1 MYLWNW
7 SCLDIDSYWDE
18 GEEIST
24 CCCPTTS
31 ASSQPVFLEPQSSHD
46 WLSEL
51 WLVDVNNTRL
61 WLAADSLLTMLASG
75 LALKG
80 HRPHRNL
87 TLESYIWMDEE
98 TLDFRLEIKIIFSLQ
113 ISRLIVAKIEW
124 FNFGFR
130 SCWQGVEAYH
140 TIFMN
145 SLYFDLELIF
155 VTLLRI
161 IY

>member
-61 WLAADSLLTMLASG
+61 WLAADSLLTMFASG

-80 HRPHRNL
+80 HRPHCTEISHLNL
-87 TLESYIWMDEE
+87 IFEWMKKHLI
-98 TLDFRLEIKIIFSLQ
+98 LDWKLKLFSLYKLQ
-113 ISRLIVAKIEW
+113 VWLLLPIDWI
-124 FNFGFR
+124 NFGFR
-130 SCWQGVEAYH
+130 SYW
-140 TIFMN
+140 
-145 SLYFDLELIF
+145 
-155 VTLLRI
+155 
-161 IY
+161 